1 MPDSAYV
8 DWADVLRR
16 HGYRLTEPRQAV
28 ARVLSEAQD
37 WLRPEAI
44 LRRARRYC
52 PSLGLVTVYRTLEL
66 LEGLGY
72 VRRVHQPDGCHGFAR
87 TGGRHGHYLVC
98 RECQQVIEFADC
110 RLDPMVRQVARRTGF
125 QVEDHVLEL
134 VGLCPQCAS
143 RSSGKTGVRT
153 RRRRGVA

>member
-1 MPDSAYV
+1 MTESTTF
-8 DWADVLRR
+8 DWANVLRQ

-28 ARVLSEAQD
+28 ARVLAEAQD
-37 WLRPEAI
+37 WLLPEAI
-44 LRRARRYC
+44 LRRARRFC

-72 VRRVHQPDGCHGFAR
+72 IRRVHQPDGCHGFAR
-87 TGGRHGHYLVC
+87 TDGRHGHYLVC

-125 QVEDHVLEL
+125 QVEGHVLEL

-143 RSSGKTGVRT
+143 RSAGKTGR
-153 RRRRGVA
+153 RPQRRRGAA